1 MKFKEIGK
9 VVITVKQKVEVSI
22 KHFTI
27 RAQNSKMY

>member
-22 KHFTI
+22 IHVSM
-27 RAQNSKMY
+27 RAQNSKMF